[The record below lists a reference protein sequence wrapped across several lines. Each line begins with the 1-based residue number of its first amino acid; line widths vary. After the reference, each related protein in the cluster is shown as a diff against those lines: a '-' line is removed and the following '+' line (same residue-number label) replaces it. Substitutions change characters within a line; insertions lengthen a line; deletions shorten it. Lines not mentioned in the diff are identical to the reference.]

1 MQETQVKSL
10 IQEDPTYSGAT
21 KCMCHNYWACA
32 LALELQLR
40 SLYVLEPVFLN
51 KRNHCNEKPAHCNR
65 EQPPLTKT
73 IEKPAQQRRPSTVKN
88 KYINKIILK
97 VHSHASKSN
106 ILISLRQSRISVWF
120 ICNHIILRSDRY
132 EREMQEKFHTWNDF
146 ADDSTFYSLFFFFFF
161 KRDSYFIHF
170 IQQIFIE
177 HLLHNRLC
185 FRDWDYSNGQNKVP
199 ALRSLHHSRIHCV
212 GV

>member
-1 MQETQVKSL
+1 MHVPQLLSL
-10 IQEDPTYSGAT
+10 CSSAGAAT
-21 KCMCHNYWACA
+21 TEPLCA
-32 LALELQLR
+32 RARVPQQ
-40 SLYVLEPVFLN
+40 
-51 KRNHCNEKPAHCNR
+51 EKPLQWEACSLLT
-65 EQPPLTKT
+65 PLTKT

-146 ADDSTFYSLFFFFFF
+146 TDDSTFYSLFFFFFL
-161 KRDSYFIHF
+161 KRDSYVIHF